1 MNNRLFLPILIATAL
16 FVITLI
22 FYGQAALNLPIL
34 FNLDNQN
41 NYAATRYIAEN
52 NKIPIVDKDTKDI
65 EFSEFGTTRSL
76 RPPFTYIVT
85 AIVSNLSLRF
95 ISLEDALNESVIRYR
110 LGSSLIGALTV
121 SISFIGFWI
130 AFNHIGLAFFG
141 SLLIALLPKFIFLTS
156 SNNDDI
162 GALLSVSLLFTSTLA
177 LLKYRRHSWALLPI
191 ALSTGLVLQTKYT
204 AWLTLPWFGVFC
216 LILVKSNWRKVAKML
231 PLLIVT
237 CLLSGGWWLIFNM
250 TNYGLSDPTALK
262 HSAAIQHSL
271 MDGIPNREGYSSQ
284 DVGYIDLLSNYDQF
298 LSKSYRS
305 FIGYI
310 EWLELDIGNDLYL
323 FYATI
328 FLVGILAAVFR
339 SHNSHKKTVYLDY
352 LILIIIVN
360 QLLFYIHHNWLRD
373 IQPQARYVL
382 PILMPLVYLF
392 LRCLHQLPQGLIW
405 LTYKDKVISTLTIT
419 SCTLSLI
426 FVILFNHS
434 WSHHI
439 VPSYEVKP
447 YFTSISNEKRI
458 GINDAFKIISSNSL
472 EYKFINSTLELQRT
486 AGGSST
492 LELDSSFCELLPLN
506 ALIIADVFTPTN
518 GGFDLRIQRQ
528 ENQRFKDII
537 WHPLT
542 IGNSTAVLS
551 VNSKNCTGVKISLS
565 KNTHQ
570 LTLKNLQIREL
581 KIHEHGKPI

>member
-310 EWLELDIGNDLYL
+310 EWLELDIGNNLYL

-551 VNSKNCTGVKISLS
+551 VNSKNCTGAKISLS

>member
-250 TNYGLSDPTALK
+250 TNYGLTDPTALK

-310 EWLELDIGNDLYL
+310 EWLELDIGNNLYL

-551 VNSKNCTGVKISLS
+551 VNSKNCTGAKISLS

>member
-310 EWLELDIGNDLYL
+310 EWLELDIGNNLYL